1 MNSLTKLSGE
11 RAMPASSG
19 DPLLAFACDEDT
31 LDIITRVVPGGRRGV
46 EVREGGI
53 NAAQSAVNQGA
64 CPELL
69 IVDISDSASPVSD
82 VSGLTSSVGP
92 DTTVVALGP
101 ENDVALYRSLLSA
114 GVTDYLVKPVSTQEL
129 RRTILAAGESTDQA
143 EQTAKGRVS
152 ALIGARGGVGVSS
165 LAIGVAWTLA
175 QDFRKQVALV
185 DLDLHFGTV
194 ALNLDLEPGNGLRS
208 ALENA
213 DRIDSLFVASALVN
227 VSDNLFVLGGEEP
240 LDQTFE
246 PQPEAFELLMT
257 ELRRIFDVIL
267 IDLPRHMVP
276 TAVGTL
282 STADGIAVVTDLSLA
297 GLRDAA
303 RLRTSLGRIAP
314 DTSLSI
320 IANRVGL
327 EKASELPRAEF
338 EKGLGSKI
346 DVYVP
351 EEPRAAK
358 AALSGKP
365 LVTALKANRGGAAL
379 EGLARRLGAV
389 ETAERRRRLFGF
401 WK

>member
-1 MNSLTKLSGE
+1 M
-11 RAMPASSG
+11 
-19 DPLLAFACDEDT
+19 
-31 LDIITRVVPGGRRGV
+31 
-46 EVREGGI
+46 
-53 NAAQSAVNQGA
+53 
-64 CPELL
+64 
-69 IVDISDSASPVSD
+69 
-82 VSGLTSSVGP
+82 
-92 DTTVVALGP
+92 
-101 ENDVALYRSLLSA
+101 
-114 GVTDYLVKPVSTQEL
+114 
-129 RRTILAAGESTDQA
+129 
-143 EQTAKGRVS
+143 
-152 ALIGARGGVGVSS
+152 
-165 LAIGVAWTLA
+165 
-175 QDFRKQVALV
+175 
-185 DLDLHFGTV
+185 
-194 ALNLDLEPGNGLRS
+194 
-208 ALENA
+208 
-213 DRIDSLFVASALVN
+213 N

-351 EEPRAAK
+351 EEPKAAK

-389 ETAERRRRLFGF
+389 ETAERRRRLFGL

>member
-1 MNSLTKLSGE
+1 
-11 RAMPASSG
+11 MPASSG

-175 QDFRKQVALV
+175 QNFRKQVALV

-351 EEPRAAK
+351 EEPKAAK

-389 ETAERRRRLFGF
+389 ETAERRRRLFGL

>member
-389 ETAERRRRLFGF
+389 ETAERRRRLFGL

>member
-358 AALSGKP
+358 AALSGKS

>member
-1 MNSLTKLSGE
+1 
-11 RAMPASSG
+11 MPASSG

>member
-92 DTTVVALGP
+92 ETTVVVLGP
-101 ENDVALYRSLLSA
+101 ENDVALYRALLSA

-129 RRTILAAGESTDQA
+129 RRTILAAGESADQA
-143 EQTAKGRVS
+143 EQAAKGRVS
-152 ALIGARGGVGVSS
+152 VLIGARGGVGVSS

-185 DLDLHFGTV
+185 DLDLHFGTI

-246 PQPEAFELLMT
+246 PQPEAFDLLMT

-282 STADGIAVVTDLSLA
+282 ATADGAAVVTDLSLA

-314 DTSLSI
+314 DTNLSI

-327 EKASELPRAEF
+327 EKAGELSRAEF
-338 EKGLGSKI
+338 EKGLGAKI
-346 DVYVP
+346 DVFVQ
-351 EEPRAAK
+351 EEPKAAK

-365 LVTALKANRGGAAL
+365 LVTALRANRGGAAL

-389 ETAERRRRLFGF
+389 ETAERRRRLFRL